1 MKLVLH
7 VCLSLCKQLWV
18 TLFINRYFF
27 RLFVCCIHCLYL
39 YTYLNLIQWDKL
51 LREETEII
59 YLKVIA
65 LFLSLAFFGSWVGTE
80 QFFKR
85 IIFSLIA
92 ICTFFFQAFSD
103 MEIAMFLS
111 LVSFGLCGN
120 KVGSIFCRSTNDIN
134 DIYKFF
140 KNSPWKSISR
150 D

>member
-27 RLFVCCIHCLYL
+27 RLLVCCIHCLYL

-59 YLKVIA
+59 YLK
-65 LFLSLAFFGSWVGTE
+65 AFFGSWVGTE

-92 ICTFFFQAFSD
+92 ICTFFFQAFLD

-120 KVGSIFCRSTNDIN
+120 RVGSIFRRSTNDIN

>member
-1 MKLVLH
+1 MFK
-7 VCLSLCKQLWV
+7 
-18 TLFINRYFF
+18 
-27 RLFVCCIHCLYL
+27 
-39 YTYLNLIQWDKL
+39 
-51 LREETEII
+51 EETEII

-65 LFLSLAFFGSWVGTE
+65 LFLSLALFGSWVGTE

-85 IIFSLIA
+85 IIFSLIE

-120 KVGSIFCRSTNDIN
+120 KVGSIFRRSTNDIN

-150 D
+150 DKIDVIQKV